1 MKKVFLSIVAGLT
14 VLLLVG
20 CGSKQTKEV
29 EKTQASALT
38 QKRMIQLLRKARCQP
53 FLFTAM
59 GGPLIPLVG

>member
-38 QKRMIQLLRKARCQP
+38 QKRMIQL
-53 FLFTAM
+53 
-59 GGPLIPLVG
+59 

>member
-29 EKTQASALT
+29 EKTQA
-38 QKRMIQLLRKARCQP
+38 
-53 FLFTAM
+53 
-59 GGPLIPLVG
+59 

>member
-38 QKRMIQLLRKARCQP
+38 QKKDDPA
-53 FLFTAM
+53 FKKSAM

>member
-38 QKRMIQLLRKARCQP
+38 QKKDDPATFKRKENYEGNADYGSIR
-53 FLFTAM
+53 
-59 GGPLIPLVG
+59 

>member
-29 EKTQASALT
+29 EKTQASAL
-38 QKRMIQLLRKARCQP
+38 RKARCQP